1 MTTCRADCRE
11 CDAKNIRTGTCGWCR
26 MDLCEDCC
34 RPDFE
39 DDCGSECSNSD
50 FDWCCM
56 YCWLEDEAEGK
67 TIMELKAEHRAP
79 RVVAPVVVVTTK
91 KETKAQLAERKKARK
106 AEYWAKVAA
115 SVCDFCH
122 QKKDQPIA
130 RNEDEFGVARE
141 LICREC
147 RVAGK

>member
-1 MTTCRADCRE
+1 M
-11 CDAKNIRTGTCGWCR
+11 N
-26 MDLCEDCC
+26 
-34 RPDFE
+34 
-39 DDCGSECSNSD
+39 
-50 FDWCCM
+50 
-56 YCWLEDEAEGK
+56 CWLEDEAEGK

-79 RVVAPVVVVTTK
+79 RVAVAVAPTTKKVVLKLVTKFTTK

-141 LICREC
+141 IICREC